1 MKKLV
6 TLFTSFIRNLKKT
19 FLVLKFIS
27 ACAKPKWSR
36 DKTICKW
43 CYKKIHNLPSELKH
57 VYSSCHKTNL
67 KDRCRNKSWK
77 AFPEPRK
84 TFQYDKCTPLY
95 CCLLPTQR
103 WLRRLLRFWSE
114 IRGMVLSVTEHINH
128 AAIGWNWQKNVLF
141 RIWDLIWCKI
151 V

>member
-1 MKKLV
+1 MVMKLV

-43 CYKKIHNLPSELKH
+43 CYKKLHNLPKGLKH
-57 VYSSCHKTNL
+57 VYLSCHKNNL

-84 TFQYDKCTPLY
+84 TFQYDKCAPL
-95 CCLLPTQR
+95 CCFLLPAQC

-114 IRGMVLSVTEHINH
+114 IRGMVFSITELINH
-128 AAIGWNWQKNVLF
+128 AAIGWN
-141 RIWDLIWCKI
+141 
-151 V
+151 